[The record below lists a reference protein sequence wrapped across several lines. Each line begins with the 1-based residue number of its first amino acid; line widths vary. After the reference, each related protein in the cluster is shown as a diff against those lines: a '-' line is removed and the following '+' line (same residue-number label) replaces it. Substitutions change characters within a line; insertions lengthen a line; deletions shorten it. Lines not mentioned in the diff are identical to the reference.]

1 MNLVEATVA
10 DGRLRF
16 GGFDIPS
23 ADGALAGYR
32 AETVVV
38 GIRPAD
44 MEDADVRREEGLPT
58 IDVRAD
64 VTEELGSEINILFR
78 VDAPPVAMEEIAAA
92 TDEEGEEIRLLA
104 DDSPVA
110 VFCARVDAR
119 SKVQPGSEVRL
130 TVDPSRF
137 HYFDPVTGLAVD
149 AGARAAV

>member
-1 MNLVEATVA
+1 MNLVEATIV
-10 DGRLRF
+10 DGHLRF
-16 GGFDIPS
+16 GGFDIPFS
-23 ADGALAGYR
+23 NGALGDYHASS
-32 AETVVV
+32 VIV

-58 IDVRAD
+58 IEVRAD

-119 SKVQPGSEVRL
+119 SNVQPGSEVRL

-137 HYFDPVTGLAVD
+137 HYFDPLTGLAVE
-149 AGARAAV
+149 ARSAMAR